1 MKIKPLQLKA
11 QFSVLYNE
19 ITVLGAAVA
28 NYIQAVK
35 NNKISNLVPR
45 ALRDARRMGA
55 SHAEGPGDEVVRF
68 P

>member
-1 MKIKPLQLKA
+1 MKIKPLQIKA

-19 ITVLGAAVA
+19 IAVLGAAVA
-28 NYIQAVK
+28 NYVQAVK

-45 ALRDARRMGA
+45 ALRVARRA